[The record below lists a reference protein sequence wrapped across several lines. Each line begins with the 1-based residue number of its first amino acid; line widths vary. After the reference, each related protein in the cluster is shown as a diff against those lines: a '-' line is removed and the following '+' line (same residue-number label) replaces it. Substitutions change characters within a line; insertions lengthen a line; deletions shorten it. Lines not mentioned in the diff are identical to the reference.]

1 MTLSRLVLLALAAAL
16 CFQLATGVRLPSAAA
31 LRASS
36 NGKGKDGYVNERPII
51 GILTQPGDPAPKG
64 YSYIAASYIKW
75 VEAAGARV
83 IPIMYDMTEQE
94 LQDRFATINGLLLPG
109 GGADLRP
116 GHMFYDTAAR
126 LVELAVAANDK
137 GDYFPV
143 HGTCLGLET
152 LSIIISGNTSILSEM
167 DAEDA
172 PAPLLYTQEAQH
184 SPFLNALPPHIV
196 TNLQNQAL
204 AMENHMHGVLMTSY
218 EEPANRR
225 LKDFF
230 KVLSLSLARDGL
242 PYISTMEARKYP
254 ITATQ
259 WHPEKNAF
267 EWVTSLHIP
276 HSPDAVE
283 MTQEVA
289 NFFVSEARKNSHAAR
304 DALEESDMLIYNWK
318 PEYTGRV
325 TRGGEEQDFE
335 QTYIFGP
342 PDNRLAGRKQQQQ
355 QQQEGCWWRRQM
367 AKLLAA
373 LQA

>member
-1 MTLSRLVLLALAAAL
+1 MAHSRLVLLAIAAAL
-16 CFQLATGVRLPSAAA
+16 CIQMAAGARLPSTAA
-31 LRASS
+31 LRVSK
-36 NGKGKDGYVNERPII
+36 GKGKDLLVNERPII
-51 GILTQPGDPAPKG
+51 GILTQPGEPAPKG

-75 VEAAGARV
+75 IEAAGARV

-94 LQDRFATINGLLLPG
+94 LQERFSAINGLLLPG

-116 GHMFYDTAAR
+116 GHAFYDTAAR
-126 LVELAVAANDK
+126 LVQLAIEANDK

-152 LSIIISGNTSILSEM
+152 LSIIISRNTSILADM
-167 DAEDA
+167 DAEDF
-172 PAPLLYTQEAQH
+172 PAPLLYTHEADA
-184 SPFLNALPPHIV
+184 SPFLKALPPHII
-196 TNLQNQAL
+196 TNLQNQPL

-218 EEPANRR
+218 EEPQNKR

-267 EWVTSLHIP
+267 EWVTYLHIP
-276 HSPDAVE
+276 HSPDAIEV
-283 MTQEVA
+283 TQEVA
-289 NFFVSEARKNSHAAR
+289 NFFVSEARKNTHAAR

-342 PDNRLAGRKQQQQ
+342 PGNRLAGSRQQQQ
-355 QQQEGCWWRRQM
+355 QRSCWVRRQA
-367 AKLLAA
+367 AKLWAA